1 MKKALLILLALAL
14 IITFAAGCAQAPA
27 DNPDDQ
33 NPADADTQRVTLTVG
48 ASPTP
53 HAEILAATKDILAE
67 QGIDLVVKE
76 FNDYVIPNTSVEDG
90 SIDANY
96 FQHQAYLDQFNLD
109 QGTHL
114 VSVAKIHYEPYA
126 IYPSKTTSLE
136 DVQDGASIA
145 VPNDGTNEGRALL
158 LLQNLGWITLKDGV
172 GHTATVLDI
181 VDNPKNLKIEEMEA
195 AQIIIALPDVDF
207 AVING
212 NYALQAGLNAN
223 TDGLAKEDDFS
234 DVAQTY
240 ANVLAVKEGR
250 ENESAIKALADA
262 LQSQT
267 VKDFINEKYAGA
279 VVPLF

>member
-1 MKKALLILLALAL
+1 MKKALLILLALAMVVA
-14 IITFAAGCAQAPA
+14 FAAGCAQDPA
-27 DNPDDQ
+27 TDDP
-33 NPADADTQRVTLTVG
+33 NAENETLTLTVG

-53 HAEILAATKDILAE
+53 HAEILAAAKDILAE
-67 QGIDLVVKE
+67 QGIELISEE

-90 SIDANY
+90 SLDANY
-96 FQHQAYLDQFNLD
+96 FQHQAYLDQFNIE

-114 VSVAKIHYEPYA
+114 VSVASIHYEPYA
-126 IYPSKTTSLE
+126 IYPGKTATLE
-136 DVQDGASIA
+136 EIADGATIA

-158 LLQNLGWITLKDGV
+158 LLQNLGWITLAEGV

-181 VDNPKNLKIEEMEA
+181 VDNPMNLKIEEMEA
-195 AQIIIALPDVDF
+195 AQIPLALEDVDF

-223 TDGLAKEDDFS
+223 TDGLAQEDDFS

-240 ANVLAVKEGR
+240 VNVLVVKEG
-250 ENESAIKALADA
+250 NEDNPAVQALAEA
-262 LQSQT
+262 LQSDEIKAFMEET
-267 VKDFINEKYAGA
+267 YAGA

>member
-1 MKKALLILLALAL
+1 MKKALLILLALAMVVA
-14 IITFAAGCAQAPA
+14 FAAGCAQDPA
-27 DNPDDQ
+27 TDDP
-33 NPADADTQRVTLTVG
+33 NAENETLTLTVG

-53 HAEILAATKDILAE
+53 HAEILAAAKDILAE
-67 QGIDLVVKE
+67 QGIELIIEE

-90 SIDANY
+90 SLDANY
-96 FQHQAYLDQFNLD
+96 FQHQAYLDQFNIE

-114 VSVAKIHYEPYA
+114 VSVASIHYEPYA
-126 IYPSKTTSLE
+126 IYPGKTATLE
-136 DVQDGASIA
+136 EIADGATIA

-158 LLQNLGWITLKDGV
+158 LLQNLGWITLAEGV

-181 VDNPKNLKIEEMEA
+181 VDNPMNLKIEEMEA
-195 AQIIIALPDVDF
+195 AQITIALPDVDF

-223 TDGLAKEDDFS
+223 TDGLAQEDDFS

-240 ANVLAVKEGR
+240 VNVLVVKEG
-250 ENESAIKALADA
+250 NEDNPAVQALAEA
-262 LQSQT
+262 LQSDEIKAFMEET
-267 VKDFINEKYAGA
+267 YAGA

>member
-1 MKKALLILLALAL
+1 MKKALLILLALAMVVA
-14 IITFAAGCAQAPA
+14 FAAGCAQDPA
-27 DNPDDQ
+27 TDDP
-33 NPADADTQRVTLTVG
+33 NAENETLTLTVG

-53 HAEILAATKDILAE
+53 HAEILAAAKDILAE
-67 QGIDLVVKE
+67 QGIELIIEE

-90 SIDANY
+90 SLDANY
-96 FQHQAYLDQFNLD
+96 FQHQAYLDQFNIE

-114 VSVAKIHYEPYA
+114 VSVASIHYEPYA
-126 IYPSKTTSLE
+126 IYPGKTATLE
-136 DVQDGASIA
+136 EIADGATIA

-158 LLQNLGWITLKDGV
+158 LLQNLGWITLAEGV

-181 VDNPKNLKIEEMEA
+181 VDNPMNLKIEEMEA
-195 AQIIIALPDVDF
+195 AHIPLALEDVDF

-223 TDGLAKEDDFS
+223 TDGLAQEDDFS

-240 ANVLAVKEGR
+240 VNVLVVKEG
-250 ENESAIKALADA
+250 NEDNPAVQALAEA
-262 LQSQT
+262 LQSDEIKAFMEET
-267 VKDFINEKYAGA
+267 YAGA

>member
-1 MKKALLILLALAL
+1 MKKALLILLALAMVVA
-14 IITFAAGCAQAPA
+14 FAAGCAQDPA
-27 DNPDDQ
+27 TDDP
-33 NPADADTQRVTLTVG
+33 NAENETLTLTVG

-53 HAEILAATKDILAE
+53 HAEILAAAKDILAE
-67 QGIDLVVKE
+67 QGIELIIEE

-90 SIDANY
+90 SLDANY
-96 FQHQAYLDQFNLD
+96 FQHQAYLDQFNIE

-114 VSVAKIHYEPYA
+114 VSVASIHYEPYA
-126 IYPSKTTSLE
+126 IYPGKTATLE
-136 DVQDGASIA
+136 EIADRATIA

-158 LLQNLGWITLKDGV
+158 LLQNLGWITLAEGV

-181 VDNPKNLKIEEMEA
+181 VDNPMNLNIEEMEA
-195 AQIIIALPDVDF
+195 AQITIALPDVDF

-223 TDGLAKEDDFS
+223 TDGLAQEDDFS

-240 ANVLAVKEGR
+240 VNVLVVKEG
-250 ENESAIKALADA
+250 NEDNPAVQALAEA
-262 LQSQT
+262 LQSDEIKAFMEET
-267 VKDFINEKYAGA
+267 YAGA

>member
-14 IITFAAGCAQAPA
+14 VLTFAAGCAQEPA
-27 DNPDDQ
+27 DNPDDE
-33 NPADADTQRVTLTVG
+33 NTNADTERVTLTVG

-67 QGIDLVVKE
+67 QGIDLVIEE
-76 FNDYVIPNTSVEDG
+76 FNDYVIPNTAVEDG
-90 SIDANY
+90 SLDANY
-96 FQHQAYLDQFNLD
+96 FQHQAYLDQFNEE

-114 VSVAKIHYEPYA
+114 VSVASIHYEPYA
-126 IYPSKTTSLE
+126 IYPGKTATLE
-136 DVQDGASIA
+136 EVYDGATIA

-158 LLQNLGWITLKDGV
+158 LLQNLGWITLADGV

-181 VDNPKNLKIEEMEA
+181 VDNPMNLQIEEMEA
-195 AQIIIALPDVDF
+195 AQITIALPDVDF

-223 TDGLAKEDDFS
+223 TDGLAQEDDFS

-240 ANVLAVKEGR
+240 VNVLVVKEG
-250 ENESAIKALADA
+250 NEDNPAVQALAEA
-262 LQSQT
+262 LQSDT
-267 VKDFINEKYAGA
+267 VRTFMEETYGGA
-279 VVPLF
+279 VAPLF

>member
-1 MKKALLILLALAL
+1 MKKALLILLALAMVVA
-14 IITFAAGCAQAPA
+14 FAAGCAQDPA
-27 DNPDDQ
+27 TDDP
-33 NPADADTQRVTLTVG
+33 NAENETLTLTVG

-53 HAEILAATKDILAE
+53 HAEILAAAKDILAE
-67 QGIDLVVKE
+67 QGIELIIEE

-90 SIDANY
+90 SLDANY
-96 FQHQAYLDQFNLD
+96 FQHQAYLDQFNIE

-114 VSVAKIHYEPYA
+114 VSVASIHYEPYA
-126 IYPSKTTSLE
+126 IYPGKTATLE
-136 DVQDGASIA
+136 EIAAGATIA

-158 LLQNLGWITLKDGV
+158 LLQNLGWITLAEGV

-181 VDNPKNLKIEEMEA
+181 VDNPMNLKIEEMEA
-195 AQIIIALPDVDF
+195 AQIPLALEDVDF

-223 TDGLAKEDDFS
+223 TDGLAQEDDFS

-240 ANVLAVKEGR
+240 VNVLVVKEG
-250 ENESAIKALADA
+250 NEDNPAVQALAEA
-262 LQSQT
+262 LQSDEIKAFMEET
-267 VKDFINEKYAGA
+267 YAGA

>member
-1 MKKALLILLALAL
+1 MKKALLILLALAMVVA
-14 IITFAAGCAQAPA
+14 FAAGCAQDPA
-27 DNPDDQ
+27 TDDP
-33 NPADADTQRVTLTVG
+33 NAENETLTLTVG

-53 HAEILAATKDILAE
+53 HAEILAAAKDILAE
-67 QGIDLVVKE
+67 QGIELIIEE

-90 SIDANY
+90 SLDANY
-96 FQHQAYLDQFNLD
+96 FQHQAYLDQFNIE

-114 VSVAKIHYEPYA
+114 VSVASIHYEPYA
-126 IYPSKTTSLE
+126 IYPGKTATLE
-136 DVQDGASIA
+136 EIADGATIA

-158 LLQNLGWITLKDGV
+158 LLQNLGWITLAEGV

-181 VDNPKNLKIEEMEA
+181 VDNPMNLKIEEMEA
-195 AQIIIALPDVDF
+195 AQIPLALEDVDF

-223 TDGLAKEDDFS
+223 TDGLAQEDDFS

-240 ANVLAVKEGR
+240 VNVLVVKEG
-250 ENESAIKALADA
+250 NEDNPAVQALAEA
-262 LQSQT
+262 LQSDEIKAFMEET
-267 VKDFINEKYAGA
+267 YAGA

>member
-1 MKKALLILLALAL
+1 MKKALLILLALAMVVA
-14 IITFAAGCAQAPA
+14 FAAGCAQDPA
-27 DNPDDQ
+27 TDDP
-33 NPADADTQRVTLTVG
+33 NAENETLTLTVG

-53 HAEILAATKDILAE
+53 HAEILAAAKDILAE
-67 QGIDLVVKE
+67 QGIELIIEE

-90 SIDANY
+90 SLDANY
-96 FQHQAYLDQFNLD
+96 FQHQAYLDQFNIE

-114 VSVAKIHYEPYA
+114 VSVASIHYEPYA
-126 IYPSKTTSLE
+126 IYPGKTATLE
-136 DVQDGASIA
+136 EIADRATIA

-158 LLQNLGWITLKDGV
+158 LLQNLGWITLAEGV

-181 VDNPKNLKIEEMEA
+181 VDNPMNLKIEEMEA
-195 AQIIIALPDVDF
+195 AQITIALPDVDF

-223 TDGLAKEDDFS
+223 TDGLAQEDDFS

-240 ANVLAVKEGR
+240 VNVLVVKEG
-250 ENESAIKALADA
+250 NEDNPAVQALAEA
-262 LQSQT
+262 LQSDEIKAFMEET
-267 VKDFINEKYAGA
+267 YAGA

>member
-1 MKKALLILLALAL
+1 MKKALLILLALAMVVA
-14 IITFAAGCAQAPA
+14 FAAGCAQDPA
-27 DNPDDQ
+27 TDDP
-33 NPADADTQRVTLTVG
+33 NAENETLTLTVG

-53 HAEILAATKDILAE
+53 HAEILAAAKDILAE
-67 QGIDLVVKE
+67 QGIELIIEE

-90 SIDANY
+90 SLDANY
-96 FQHQAYLDQFNLD
+96 FQHQAYLDQFNIE

-114 VSVAKIHYEPYA
+114 VSVASIHYEPYA
-126 IYPSKTTSLE
+126 IYPGKTATLE
-136 DVQDGASIA
+136 EIADRATIA

-158 LLQNLGWITLKDGV
+158 LLQNLGWITLAEGV

-181 VDNPKNLKIEEMEA
+181 VDNPMNLKIEEMEA
-195 AQIIIALPDVDF
+195 AQIPLALEDVDF

-223 TDGLAKEDDFS
+223 TDGLAQEDDFS

-240 ANVLAVKEGR
+240 VNVLVVKEG
-250 ENESAIKALADA
+250 NEDNPAVQALAEA
-262 LQSQT
+262 LQSDEIKAFMEET
-267 VKDFINEKYAGA
+267 YAGA